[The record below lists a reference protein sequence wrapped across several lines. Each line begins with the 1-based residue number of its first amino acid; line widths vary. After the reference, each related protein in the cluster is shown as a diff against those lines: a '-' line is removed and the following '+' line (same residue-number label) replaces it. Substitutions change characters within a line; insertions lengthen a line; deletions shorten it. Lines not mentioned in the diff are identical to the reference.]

1 MNVIETSGLTKRYG
15 STWALR
21 DCSLAIPAGHVA
33 ALVGPNGAGKTTLLN
48 LAVGLAAPT
57 AGAVT
62 VLGGRPAGSPAAL
75 DGIAFVAQDT
85 ALYKN
90 LSAADMLHL
99 TRNLNR
105 RFDQHYAQDRLGEL
119 GIPLKR
125 KAGKLSGGQQA
136 QLALT
141 LALARRPRLLVLD
154 EPVAMLDPVAR
165 HDFMATV
172 LTAIAEDGVSV
183 VLSSHVLAELERV
196 ADYLI
201 LMSRGR
207 VQLAGEID
215 DLLASHRLLTGP
227 AAEADRYAERLSV
240 VHARRGQAQ
249 AHLLVR
255 ATGSSIATGSSNT
268 SSRGRR
274 ASARVS
280 ASCACWPPDSFPAF
294 RFSGMPSSP
303 SRSCA

>member
-1 MNVIETSGLTKRYG
+1 MNLIEASGLGKRYG
-15 STWALR
+15 GTWALR
-21 DCSLAIPAGHVA
+21 ECALAIPAGHVA
-33 ALVGPNGAGKTTLLN
+33 ALAGPNGAGKTTLLN
-48 LAVGLAAPT
+48 LAVGLTAPT
-57 AGAVT
+57 AGVVT

-85 ALYKN
+85 PVYRN

-105 RFDQHYAQDRLGEL
+105 RFDLPYAETRLGEL

-125 KAGKLSGGQQA
+125 RAGKLSGGQQA

-172 LTAIAEDGVSV
+172 LTAMADDGVSV

-201 LMSRGR
+201 LLSQGR
-207 VQLAGEID
+207 
-215 DLLASHRLLTGP
+215 
-227 AAEADRYAERLSV
+227 
-240 VHARRGQAQ
+240 
-249 AHLLVR
+249 
-255 ATGSSIATGSSNT
+255 
-268 SSRGRR
+268 
-274 ASARVS
+274 
-280 ASCACWPPDSFPAF
+280 
-294 RFSGMPSSP
+294 
-303 SRSCA
+303 